1 MIITA
6 ADLIQKN
13 ISTISYQD
21 TVATALIAMEDMDL
35 HQIVVVHEEKAEGI
49 LYQEDIAHLD
59 QETPIEH
66 ALIRDHNIGIHGAQH
81 ALEAIKLLSSNDW
94 EVVPILHADMSYAGC
109 VKWDYALATISNL
122 LSVNLPGSILVLRR
136 LALDY
141 SMAEIARI
149 CESNDC
155 RIIGAG
161 IMPEEGSHALIVT
174 IKIDKQEVGPLVAS
188 FYRYDYEV
196 VASFGDD
203 RYKDYLNDRYDLL
216 MHYLNM

>member
-13 ISTISYQD
+13 IATASLHD
-21 TVATALIAMEDMDL
+21 TVSGVLLAMEEMEL
-35 HQIVVVHEEKAEGI
+35 HQLVVVQDDKAEGI
-49 LYQEDIAHLD
+49 IYQEDIVHLPHD
-59 QETPIEH
+59 ELISLEH
-66 ALIRDHNIGIHGAQH
+66 IRDRNIGINGAQH

-94 EVVPILHADMSYAGC
+94 EVLPVLHADMSFDGC
-109 VKWDYALATISNL
+109 IKWDFALASVSNL
-122 LSVNLPGSILVLRR
+122 MSVNLPGSIIVLRR
-136 LALDY
+136 LAMDY

-155 RIIGAG
+155 RVIGAG
-161 IMPEEGSHALIVT
+161 IMPEDGSNALIIT
-174 IKIDKQEVGPLVAS
+174 IKIDKQEVGPLVSA
-188 FYRYDYEV
+188 FYRYEYEV